1 MESKMNS
8 KQFVKQLGQDNDALF
23 TASEMQ
29 VEAFFKGIDAKGK
42 PGKKP
47 PKKIDLIEHFTGRMV
62 NERMNMVQISEKIAN
77 LPADADPKEARLLSK
92 QAMDEAKHF
101 EMVKDVIEHIQGS
114 PVNVGEAIAKE
125 KAKPTAK
132 GADLLDKYDAQN
144 NPIALALYQFI
155 AEGRAEVVWNK
166 MAEVID
172 DDYIASRYAKIA
184 RDEGFHSKIGR
195 NQLEKLCEKPFTQ
208 ACVMIMAKQFRK
220 DLFEISCM
228 NTTALPEAKKLVE
241 DAYA

>member
-1 MESKMNS
+1 MNS

-29 VEAFFKGIDAKGK
+29 VDAFFKGK
-42 PGKKP
+42 
-47 PKKIDLIEHFTGRMV
+47 PKKDELIEHFTGRMV
-62 NERMNMVQISEKIAN
+62 NERMNMVEISDKIAN
-77 LPADADPKEARLLSK
+77 LPANADPKEARLLSK
-92 QAMDEAKHF
+92 QVLDEAKHF
-101 EMVKDVIEHIQGS
+101 DMVKEVIEHIQGS
-114 PVNVGEAIAKE
+114 PVNVEEAIARE
-125 KAKPTAK
+125 EANPTAK
-132 GADLLDKYDAQN
+132 GADLLEKYDAQN

-172 DDYIASRYAKIA
+172 DDYIANRYAKIA

>member
-1 MESKMNS
+1 MNS

>member
-1 MESKMNS
+1 MNS

-114 PVNVGEAIAKE
+114 PVNIGEAIAKE